1 MKNLKYYMDKFLKR
15 QPFLQSQTT
24 VFHSSPSRQFTGTD
38 TEEAFTNN
46 LDTQSKNWYYRK
58 NPVHYKL
65 NSSNYR
71 TTEFKDIDWSESVV
85 VFGCS
90 NVFGLGL
97 DEEDTITNCL
107 SKLISRPVINMGVSS
122 SSMYFSLNNSVILN
136 EYYPTPKGIVQLWT
150 NTDRITYYRKSKID
164 HLGRWILEGTKSEK
178 SGFYGAWA
186 LDEENVKTNALF
198 AQMISRQLWKDRCGY
213 YEATFFEG
221 TAKTL
226 KCDLFKRLDSA
237 RDLMHPGRKTAEQ
250 AAIKI
255 AKNLKL

>member
-24 VFHSSPSRQFTGTD
+24 VLHSRPCGQFTSTD
-38 TEEAFTNN
+38 TKEAFINN
-46 LDTQSKNWYYRK
+46 LDTRSKNWYYRK

-71 TTEFKDIDWSESVV
+71 TAEFKDIDWSESVV

-90 NVFGLGL
+90 NVFGTGL
-97 DEEDTITNCL
+97 DEEDTITSCL
-107 SKLISRPVINMGVSS
+107 SKIINRPVINMGVAA

-150 NTDRITYYRKSKID
+150 NIDRITYYRKNKID
-164 HLGRWILEGTKSEK
+164 HLGGWILEGIPSEK

-186 LDEENVKTNALF
+186 LDEVNIKTNALF
-198 AQMISRQLWKDRCGY
+198 AQMISRQLWRNHCSY

-226 KCDLFKRLDSA
+226 KCDLFRHLDHA
-237 RDLMHPGRKTAEQ
+237 RDLIHPGRKSAEQ